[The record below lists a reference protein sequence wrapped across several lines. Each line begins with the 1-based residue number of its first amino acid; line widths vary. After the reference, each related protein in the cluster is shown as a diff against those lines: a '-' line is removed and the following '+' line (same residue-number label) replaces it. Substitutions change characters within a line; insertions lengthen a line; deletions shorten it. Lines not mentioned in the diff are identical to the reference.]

1 MPIQFT
7 CPFCGTQTNV
17 ADQYAGQTGPCS
29 KCGQT
34 ITIPGTPVAGAG
46 GYDHGPAAV
55 AKKSS
60 NAWIVLVIIAAVL
73 GVVVVCGGI
82 MAALLLPAVQAVR
95 EAARR
100 AACTNN
106 MKQITLALHN
116 YESQY
121 GQFPPAYVA
130 DKDGKPLYSWRVLI
144 LPYMDHD
151 YLYQQFNLDEPWD
164 SPANRAVSQ
173 AAISLF
179 QCPSDS
185 SNQQG
190 SNKTN
195 YVMIV
200 GQGCISDGPTGKRM
214 RDVPDGL
221 SKTII
226 LAEVANPDI
235 SWAEPRDLD
244 AATMSYQIND
254 PSGQEC
260 ISSNHPRVAN
270 VAFADGS
277 VHVLS
282 ESTSPQTVREMTQ
295 VDDKAPQGDPDP
307 FSSD

>member
-17 ADQYAGQTGPCS
+17 ADQYAGQTGPCA

-34 ITIPGTPVAGAG
+34 ITIPGVPVAGAG
-46 GYDHGPAAV
+46 GYVHGPAAV

-60 NAWIVLVIIAAVL
+60 NVWIVAVILVAVL

-82 MAALLLPAVQAVR
+82 MAALLLPAVQAAR

-100 AACTNN
+100 AVCTNN
-106 MKQITLALHN
+106 MKQITLALQN

-121 GQFPPAYVA
+121 CQFPPAYVA

-144 LPYMDHD
+144 LPYLDHD

-173 AAISLF
+173 ATISLF

-185 SNQQG
+185 TNQQG

-195 YVMIV
+195 YVMVV
-200 GQGCISDGPTGKRM
+200 GPGCISDGPTGKRM
-214 RDVPDGL
+214 RDIPDGL

-226 LAEVANPDI
+226 LAEVANADI
-235 SWAEPRDLD
+235 HWAEPRDLD
-244 AATMSYQIND
+244 AATMSYKIND

-260 ISSNHPRVAN
+260 ISSNHP
-270 VAFADGS
+270 
-277 VHVLS
+277 
-282 ESTSPQTVREMTQ
+282 
-295 VDDKAPQGDPDP
+295 
-307 FSSD
+307 